1 MTDGLPSDVANH
13 QLTLVTLGTT
23 ALRADENVTLF
34 DLGKPLALITYLCC
48 APDRTVAR
56 EHLIDLLWG
65 DVGPDAAKHALRQT
79 LWYIRK
85 RLGDRPLIAGGD
97 ALRIIAPI
105 DFDRD
110 RFLAAVADNNVE
122 TVVRLY
128 TGDFSRASPHP
139 AVSSSSVGLTSSA
152 SGCASSSGALPRRSS
167 GGG

>member
-1 MTDGLPSDVANH
+1 MSDGLPSDVANH

-23 ALRADENVTLF
+23 ALRAGADVTLF

-85 RLGDRPLIAGGD
+85 RLGDRPLISGGD
-97 ALRIIAPI
+97 TLKVVTPI
-105 DFDRD
+105 DLDRD
-110 RFLAAVADNNVE
+110 RFLAAVADNDVE
-122 TVVRLY
+122 TVVHREN
-128 TGDFSRASPHP
+128 
-139 AVSSSSVGLTSSA
+139 SA
-152 SGCASSSGALPRRSS
+152 AADE
-167 GGG
+167 